1 MELSMLAESEPTLT
15 KGDTALPRMGSLAR
29 RLVIATLVFCMLFT
43 VATVSVRT
51 WFAWDSNLENM
62 RAELTLIDQVFQGTL
77 SKAVWEMDS
86 EALQAQ
92 VDSVASAAPVGRVEL
107 QVIRPGREPEILE
120 RMHRGYRGSSLA
132 PVLHRK
138 LTVAP
143 YPGTTEVVGEL
154 TIEGDESL
162 LWQRLWKE
170 VWVIVLTQII
180 QSLALA
186 GLIMGMFNRSVTLH
200 VRRIARHLEQLTPQN
215 LHQHLIL
222 KRRSTASDELDM
234 LEVGVNDLQDKLVA
248 HLERQAR
255 DEIALAASR
264 DQLAELVEQRTAQLK
279 SANIRLEALTR
290 FDPLTGLANRR
301 HFDEIKEV
309 EFNRALRHQQP
320 FSVLMCDIDFFK
332 LYNDT
337 YGHAKGD
344 QCLRDV
350 ALTMSAL
357 FSRSGELVARL
368 GGEEFA
374 VLLPG
379 QDQAQAFE
387 SAERLR
393 QLLAQQRLPH
403 SASTV
408 SPFVTLSIGIAELET
423 SGMDR
428 FDQLL
433 QSADKALYRAKSQ
446 GRDRSTI

>member
-1 MELSMLAESEPTLT
+1 
-15 KGDTALPRMGSLAR
+15 
-29 RLVIATLVFCMLFT
+29 
-43 VATVSVRT
+43 
-51 WFAWDSNLENM
+51 
-62 RAELTLIDQVFQGTL
+62 
-77 SKAVWEMDS
+77 
-86 EALQAQ
+86 
-92 VDSVASAAPVGRVEL
+92 
-107 QVIRPGREPEILE
+107 
-120 RMHRGYRGSSLA
+120 
-132 PVLHRK
+132 
-138 LTVAP
+138 
-143 YPGTTEVVGEL
+143 
-154 TIEGDESL
+154 
-162 LWQRLWKE
+162 
-170 VWVIVLTQII
+170 
-180 QSLALA
+180 
-186 GLIMGMFNRSVTLH
+186 
-200 VRRIARHLEQLTPQN
+200 
-215 LHQHLIL
+215 
-222 KRRSTASDELDM
+222 
-234 LEVGVNDLQDKLVA
+234 
-248 HLERQAR
+248 
-255 DEIALAASR
+255 
-264 DQLAELVEQRTAQLK
+264 VEQRTAQLK